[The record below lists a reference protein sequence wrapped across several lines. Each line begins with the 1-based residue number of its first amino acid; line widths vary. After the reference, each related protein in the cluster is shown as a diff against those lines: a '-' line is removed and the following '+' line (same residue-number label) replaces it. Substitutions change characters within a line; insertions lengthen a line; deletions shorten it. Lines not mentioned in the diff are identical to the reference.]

1 MRTFAGMKQGKNQ
14 TAVLA
19 LTSFAIYFSMYA
31 LRKPFAA
38 GGWPELLFDVPLKIW
53 LVSAQ
58 LLGYAAAKWWGI
70 RVVSSLRRDQQ
81 KFALWCMFALAYVG
95 LLALGILPAPFKL
108 LAMFT
113 NGLALGMVW
122 GVLFRYIEGRRST
135 EFLGV
140 FLSCSFVVSSG
151 AVKSIGLWTI
161 SVLKVPEAWM
171 PLVTGLLFLP
181 VLWLGLRILDSMPPP
196 SKDELSERTERIPM
210 GSLERKTMLRD
221 AGVGVG
227 LLSIVYVLLS
237 MLRDIRDNF
246 AVELWEGMGVA
257 NASAQLTQ
265 SEWPI
270 TIVVLAVF
278 AGITRIKNNSTAL
291 ELMLLILLFG
301 SLLVGASTWAYD
313 QGFLNPFGY
322 MFALGLGIYLAY
334 IPITSIL
341 FDRLIA
347 ALQLRGNVGFLI
359 YIADAS
365 GYLGATALMFL
376 FQFQKV
382 QIPWIHFMKD
392 LTYIVSLS
400 ASVLVLFAMG
410 WFRQKKIKK
419 TELTYA

>member
-1 MRTFAGMKQGKNQ
+1 MKQVKNQ

-70 RVVSSLRRDQQ
+70 RVVSSLRREQQ

-122 GVLFRYIEGRRST
+122 GVLFRYLEGRRST

-171 PLVTGLLFLP
+171 PLTTGLLFLP
-181 VLWLGLRILDSMPPP
+181 VLWLGLRILDSM
-196 SKDELSERTERIPM
+196 
-210 GSLERKTMLRD
+210 
-221 AGVGVG
+221 
-227 LLSIVYVLLS
+227 
-237 MLRDIRDNF
+237 
-246 AVELWEGMGVA
+246 
-257 NASAQLTQ
+257 Q
-265 SEWPI
+265 
-270 TIVVLAVF
+270 
-278 AGITRIKNNSTAL
+278 
-291 ELMLLILLFG
+291 
-301 SLLVGASTWAYD
+301 
-313 QGFLNPFGY
+313 
-322 MFALGLGIYLAY
+322 
-334 IPITSIL
+334 
-341 FDRLIA
+341 
-347 ALQLRGNVGFLI
+347 
-359 YIADAS
+359 
-365 GYLGATALMFL
+365 
-376 FQFQKV
+376 
-382 QIPWIHFMKD
+382 
-392 LTYIVSLS
+392 LS
-400 ASVLVLFAMG
+400 AHSSSPDTACCL
-410 WFRQKKIKK
+410 
-419 TELTYA
+419 LTHTSRCA